1 MDKFFET
8 LEQII
13 VKVWN
18 ELYRYLCETMGA
30 EVNEDWIITDLEI
43 ED

>member
-1 MDKFFET
+1 MEKFFET
-8 LEQII
+8 IEQII

-18 ELYRYLCETMGA
+18 ELYRYLCEIMDG
-30 EVNEDWIITDLEI
+30 EVNEDWIITDLEV